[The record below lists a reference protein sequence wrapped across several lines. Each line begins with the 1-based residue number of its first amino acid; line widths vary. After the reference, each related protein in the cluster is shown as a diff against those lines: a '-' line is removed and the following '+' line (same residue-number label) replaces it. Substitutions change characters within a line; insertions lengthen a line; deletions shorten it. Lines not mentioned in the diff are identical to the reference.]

1 MYRQAALRATNQQLR
16 AFEATAR
23 LLSVTRA
30 AEELHI
36 AQPTVSLQLRE
47 LAENVGMPL
56 FEQQGRRLHLTQAGE
71 ELQETV
77 REVFSLWTR
86 FESRIAELKGVHRGT
101 LRLAAVTTAEYLLP
115 QLLGPFCEAY
125 PGVEVQLA
133 VENRATILQR
143 LDKSVD
149 DLTVMM
155 LPPEDERLRTL
166 PFMESPLVVIA
177 AKGHR
182 LEKGK
187 RLTLASLSE
196 ERWLLRETGSGGRQ
210 MVEAHFAREGFSPR
224 IAMALGSNEAI
235 KHAVAG
241 GLGITVLSRHALGRD
256 PAAQGLVELK
266 VQGFPLPG
274 KFSFVM
280 REGRRLSPAAEA
292 FLQFVRSLP
301 ADNGTTTPR

>member
-36 AQPTVSLQLRE
+36 AQPTVSLQLRD
-47 LAENVGMPL
+47 LADNVGMPL
-56 FEQQGRRLHLTQAGE
+56 FEQQGRRLQLTQAGD

-77 REVFSLWTR
+77 REVFNLWTR
-86 FESRIAELKGVHRGT
+86 FESRIAELKGAHRGT

-133 VENRATILQR
+133 VENRATIVQR
-143 LDKSVD
+143 LDKSMD

-155 LPPEDERLRTL
+155 MPPDDERLRTL

-182 LEKGK
+182 LEQRK
-187 RLTLASLSE
+187 RLTLDSLKD

-210 MVEAHFAREGFSPR
+210 MVEAHFAREGFNPR

-256 PAAQGLVELK
+256 PATQGLVELK

-274 KFSFVM
+274 QFSFVM

-292 FLQFVRSLP
+292 FLQFVREQLSRQP
-301 ADNGTTTPR
+301 AR

>member
-1 MYRQAALRATNQQLR
+1 MHRQSPFRATNQQLR

-36 AQPTVSLQLRE
+36 AQPTASLQLRE

-56 FEQQGRRLHLTQAGE
+56 FEQQGRRLRLTQAGE

-77 REVFSLWTR
+77 REVFALWSR

-101 LRLAAVTTAEYLLP
+101 LRLAAVTTAEYLIP
-115 QLLGPFCEAY
+115 QLLGPFCDTY

-133 VENRATILQR
+133 VENRETIIQR
-143 LDKSVD
+143 LDKGLD

-155 LPPEDERLRTL
+155 LPPEDGRLRTL
-166 PFMESPLVVIA
+166 PFMESPLVVVA

-182 LEKGK
+182 LEGLP
-187 RLTLASLSE
+187 LTLTSLQD
-196 ERWLLRETGSGGRQ
+196 ERWLLREVGSGGRQ
-210 MVEAHFAREGFSPR
+210 MVEAHFSREKFSPR

-256 PAAQGLVELK
+256 PASLGLVELDVK
-266 VQGFPLPG
+266 GFPLPG
-274 KFSFVM
+274 EFCFVM

-292 FLQFVRSLP
+292 FVQFARHQHQASDQP
-301 ADNGTTTPR
+301 GK

>member
-1 MYRQAALRATNQQLR
+1 MYRQATLRATHQQLR
-16 AFEATAR
+16 SFEATAR

-56 FEQQGRRLHLTQAGE
+56 FEQQGRRLHLTEAGE
-71 ELQETV
+71 ELLETV
-77 REVFSLWTR
+77 REVFSLWSR
-86 FESRIAELKGVHRGT
+86 FESRMAELKGVHRGT

-115 QLLGPFCEAY
+115 QLLGPFCESY

-143 LDKSVD
+143 LDKGMD

-155 LPPEDERLRTL
+155 LPPEDERVRTL

-182 LEKGK
+182 LEHRK
-187 RLTLASLSE
+187 RLTLDSLRE
-196 ERWLLRETGSGGRQ
+196 ERWLLRENGSGGRQ
-210 MVEAHFAREGFSPR
+210 MVEAHFAHEGFHPR

-241 GLGITVLSRHALGRD
+241 GLGITVLSRHALGSD

-274 KFSFVM
+274 EFCFVM

-292 FLQFVRSLP
+292 FLQFVREQLSRQP
-301 ADNGTTTPR
+301 GR

>member
-1 MYRQAALRATNQQLR
+1 MNSQAILRTTHQQLR
-16 AFEATAR
+16 AFEAAAR

-30 AEELHI
+30 AEELHLS
-36 AQPTVSLQLRE
+36 QPTVSIQLRD
-47 LAENVGMPL
+47 LAESVGMPL
-56 FEQQGRRLHLTQAGE
+56 FEQRGRRLHLTQAGE
-71 ELQETV
+71 ELVETA
-77 REVFSLWTR
+77 REVFAAWNR
-86 FESRIAELKGVHRGT
+86 FESRIAELKGVRRGT

-143 LDKSVD
+143 LEKNLD

-155 LPPEDERLRTL
+155 LPPDDPHLRTL

-177 AKGHR
+177 AQGHR
-182 LEKGK
+182 LEGK
-187 RLTLASLSE
+187 KLTLAGLKE

-210 MVEAHFAREGFSPR
+210 IVEAHFAREAFSPR

-241 GLGITVLSRHALGRD
+241 GLGIAVLSRHALGRD
-256 PAAQGLVELK
+256 PATQGLVELNVK
-266 VQGFPLPG
+266 GFPLPG
-274 KFSFVM
+274 EFCFVM

-292 FLQFVRSLP
+292 FLEFAREQLSKPLVK
-301 ADNGTTTPR
+301 